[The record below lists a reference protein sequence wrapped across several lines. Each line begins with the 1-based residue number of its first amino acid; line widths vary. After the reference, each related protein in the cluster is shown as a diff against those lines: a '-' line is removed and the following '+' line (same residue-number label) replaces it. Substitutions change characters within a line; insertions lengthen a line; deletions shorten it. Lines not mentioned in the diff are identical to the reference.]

1 MKTNDK
7 STESPNR
14 EEESHVDL
22 ESIEEQEDDVEFN
35 TADDDVEEAMTA
47 SIEVQTEKEDK
58 PEAECANTH
67 ESKPT
72 EEPTAG
78 WKDDRDTE
86 TDATSDAKKDSQ
98 ITNNQNTA
106 SLKPSSFLK
115 PSPNKSLESEM
126 SPKPNY
132 STSKRSAAN
141 SSALKPT
148 KRASTT
154 EVSFRSSFVPRKEV
168 GFSHD
173 IAFRSPTFI
182 EIIQAMGQ
190 SQRFDFFNRIRES
203 FLNLMRPTLT
213 LETNDIPSLDSF
225 LTPNVL
231 AAMDSLQGHFRSF
244 WYRLSVNAPQG
255 GHHPMFDRHGLS
267 RTGVLDPNAFRMAS
281 LVVNL
286 NMATTRSFEQLLAEI
301 RQNNNVRVRNWLA
314 THLNEQLSYISMQK
328 QGSSKFYVRQNGLS
342 LHEAALFY
350 FICSRRRL
358 LVDDIQIL
366 ERAFPYFASDEIFRI
381 VNQMSLYISTN
392 PEIDRALHTFMDG
405 YVRIMYRV
413 FFAPLYAD
421 YLDIPVFH
429 EDLNN
434 DNDENE

>member
-67 ESKPT
+67 ESKST
-72 EEPTAG
+72 KEPTAG

-98 ITNNQNTA
+98 ITNNQ
-106 SLKPSSFLK
+106 PSFK
-115 PSPNKSLESEM
+115 KSLESEV
-126 SPKPNY
+126 SLKPSY
-132 STSKRSAAN
+132 STSKRTAAN

-154 EVSFRSSFVPRKEV
+154 LVSFRSSFVPRKEV

-173 IAFRSPTFI
+173 IGGRSPTFLD
-182 EIIQAMGQ
+182 IIRCMDQ
-190 SQRFDFFNRIRES
+190 SHRTDLFNRIRES

-213 LETNDIPSLDSF
+213 METNDIPSLDSF

-244 WYRLSVNAPQG
+244 WYRISVNAPQG

-267 RTGVLDPNAFRMAS
+267 RTGVLDPNAFCRAS
-281 LVVNL
+281 VIVNWD
-286 NMATTRSFEQLLAEI
+286 MSSTRSFEQLLAEI
-301 RQNNNVRVRNWLA
+301 RENNNSRVRNWLA

-328 QGSSKFYVRQNGLS
+328 KGSSKFYVRQNGLT

-358 LVDDIQIL
+358 LVDDIQII

-392 PEIDRALHTFMDG
+392 PELDRVLNNFMIG

-413 FFAPLYAD
+413 LFAPLYAD
-421 YLDIPVFH
+421 YLDILVFH

-434 DNDENE
+434 EGDENE